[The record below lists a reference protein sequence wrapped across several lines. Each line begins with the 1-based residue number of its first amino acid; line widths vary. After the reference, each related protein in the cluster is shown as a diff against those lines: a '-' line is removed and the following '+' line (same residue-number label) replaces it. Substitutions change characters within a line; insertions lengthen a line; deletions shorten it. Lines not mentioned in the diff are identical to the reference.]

1 MDTGFALRAPRD
13 DTEFEVGSYSPTG
26 LRNLLPPSIFL
37 LRPQISA
44 MVSQS
49 PDMKTGPEG
58 PVRAPS
64 AVPIDD
70 AVLPYEVDALDVR
83 GRLVRLGPA
92 LDEILT
98 KHDYPAPVGKLLG
111 EAIVLTTLLG
121 SALKFEGRFILQAQ
135 TDGPVSF
142 LVVDYQAPDRL
153 RAYAR
158 FDAARLGDAKD
169 SGTLL
174 GRGHLAMTIDQGP
187 DMSRYQ
193 ALVALDGGSLEDAAH
208 EYFLRS
214 EQIPT
219 RVRLAVGEEWRSSD
233 GGKHRWRAGG
243 MLMQFLPKA
252 PERARQADLHP
263 GDAPEGAAVH
273 SVAEDDAWVEAR
285 SLIETVEDVELIDPD
300 LSGERLLYRLFHER
314 GVRVFNPMVLK
325 AQCSCS
331 RDAVASMLKSFSS
344 DDRSA
349 MVKDDK
355 VVVTCEFC
363 SSVYEFTPEE
373 AGVEDA

>member
-1 MDTGFALRAPRD
+1 MT
-13 DTEFEVGSYSPTG
+13 
-26 LRNLLPPSIFL
+26 
-37 LRPQISA
+37 
-44 MVSQS
+44 SQS
-49 PDMKTGPEG
+49 PETKITFTS

-64 AVPIDD
+64 AVPVDD
-70 AVLPYEVDALDVR
+70 AVIPFEVNALDLR
-83 GRLVRLGPA
+83 GRLTRLGPA
-92 LDEILT
+92 LDELLG

-121 SALKFEGRFILQAQ
+121 SSLKFEGRFILQTQ

-142 LVVDYQAPDRL
+142 LIVDFQAPDRL

-158 FDAARLGDAKD
+158 YDARRLKPGAD
-169 SGTLL
+169 SGALL
-174 GRGHLAMTIDQGP
+174 GKGHLAMTIDQGP

-193 ALVALDGGSLEDAAH
+193 GLVALDGGGLEAAAH

-219 RVRLAVGEEWRSSD
+219 RVRIAVGEEFR
-233 GGKHRWRAGG
+233 GGEGGRHRWRAGG
-243 MLMQFLPKA
+243 ILMQFLPKA

-263 GDAPEGAAVH
+263 GDAPEGTQAH
-273 SVAEDDAWVEAR
+273 SVTEDDAWVEAR
-285 SLIETVEDVELIDPD
+285 SLIETVEDVELIDPE

-314 GVRVFNPMVLK
+314 GVRVFKPLVLK

-331 RDAVASMLKSFSS
+331 RDAVASMLKSFSA

-363 SSVYEFTPEE
+363 SSVYEFTPHE
-373 AGVEDA
+373 AGVEGA